1 VNTVRALGL
10 ESQAGQ
16 IIATIQSSGHTG
28 EIDFHAF
35 LEIFALTSESNA
47 EASLQLVFEEFDKK
61 ATGGFDAVDFERVA
75 GSVGEHFSAAEVD
88 QIIDYADKDRDGVI
102 SYEEF
107 LHVVTKVYPKV

>member
-1 VNTVRALGL
+1 MNTVRALGL

-16 IIATIQSSGHTG
+16 IIATIHNSGHTG

-35 LEIFALTSESNA
+35 LEIFALTDSSES
-47 EASLQLVFEEFDKK
+47 SHQIVYDEFDKK
-61 ATGGFDAVDFERVA
+61 GAGAFDAVDFERVA

-102 SYEEF
+102 SFEEF
-107 LHVVTKVYPKV
+107 VNVVTKVYPKV